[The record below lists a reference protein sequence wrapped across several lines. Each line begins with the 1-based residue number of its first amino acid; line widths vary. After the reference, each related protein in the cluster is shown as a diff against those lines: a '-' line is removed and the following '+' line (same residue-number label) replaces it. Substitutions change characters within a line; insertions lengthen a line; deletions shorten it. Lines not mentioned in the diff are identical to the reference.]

1 MKRTAQNILAKI
13 FVSILI
19 ISVFLPILS
28 AFEVITYND
37 LGNGGWHSLTTD
49 SENGNDFYKA
59 DSNWDYHSSDGMHET
74 DDEEGSIYYRFILK
88 DYLIKAGSL
97 KIGVYFWSHAGGL
110 WPWAINGPDL
120 YAYNYKNN
128 EWEMIKQSLGN
139 WDDLDWAWVDCSND
153 YISSDGKVQFNIFS
167 CYDDSVLIEKVAVKY
182 QMGDEAI
189 NSLNITPVDEND
201 DSYPDGFVADVN
213 VDVGLSNDGSK
224 TNVRAIYNLLTPNGD
239 IIDTIQDTWQ
249 ITSNTVEYHQCSL
262 TALGSINGE
271 YTLNIQLFDSAENK
285 EDDVSVQ
292 IDLFPCPPSAGFSVD
307 INGLI
312 VSFNDNTYLC
322 NGYIESWRW
331 EFGDGCTSAEQNPVH
346 KFESEGE
353 FLIAL
358 TIIDSF
364 GLSDSVSRKIEV
376 ENLHPVCNFD
386 VTVNKNTVSFI
397 DMSMDLDG
405 SIIGY
410 KWDFGDGIYSTEKN
424 PTHTY
429 QTDKSMEEYSIVL
442 TVTDDFGD
450 SSSKTKLIEIGY
462 YISINGFENNIC
474 YPGDEKAVTWNSHDA
489 GDYVKIILFNN
500 KNSYVIDEMTE
511 NDGIY
516 VWKVS
521 YDITEGFYSLQIES
535 ISEKLLYDRIEQI
548 NIKKPFIDLTLPT
561 RLSIVQGESLHINWD
576 SGKVGSY
583 VDISLYTGETL
594 IQKISSNEKNDGN
607 YEWDTSTIP
616 IGSYSIL
623 IESSGDKSLFDTIS
637 VSIEKSFIEQAVN
650 IMIPISL
657 IFTLIVSIVGIN
669 YILKNQKVKQSA
681 IDSLEK

>member
-364 GLSDSVSRKIEV
+364 GLSDSAIQQLYDE
-376 ENLHPVCNFD
+376 
-386 VTVNKNTVSFI
+386 T
-397 DMSMDLDG
+397 
-405 SIIGY
+405 
-410 KWDFGDGIYSTEKN
+410 GD
-424 PTHTY
+424 
-429 QTDKSMEEYSIVL
+429 D
-442 TVTDDFGD
+442 
-450 SSSKTKLIEIGY
+450 
-462 YISINGFENNIC
+462 
-474 YPGDEKAVTWNSHDA
+474 
-489 GDYVKIILFNN
+489 
-500 KNSYVIDEMTE
+500 
-511 NDGIY
+511 
-516 VWKVS
+516 
-521 YDITEGFYSLQIES
+521 S
-535 ISEKLLYDRIEQI
+535 ISLEYFRKAFAINRKELKALIKIGDVYFKRNQLKLAESYYNAALSVDPKYSNGLLGIAKI
-548 NIKKPFIDLTLPT
+548 NYKKDNFFRAIVTLK
-561 RLSIVQGESLHINWD
+561 Q
-576 SGKVGSY
+576 
-583 VDISLYTGETL
+583 VDIEKEYNKAYHYYYAECAYKLQDYKTAYYHYKTL
-594 IQKISSNEKNDGN
+594 LQFRNDPFFISHSYNLVIHKKNLTRRFVD
-607 YEWDTSTIP
+607 
-616 IGSYSIL
+616 
-623 IESSGDKSLFDTIS
+623 IE
-637 VSIEKSFIEQAVN
+637 EAE
-650 IMIPISL
+650 
-657 IFTLIVSIVGIN
+657 
-669 YILKNQKVKQSA
+669 
-681 IDSLEK
+681 